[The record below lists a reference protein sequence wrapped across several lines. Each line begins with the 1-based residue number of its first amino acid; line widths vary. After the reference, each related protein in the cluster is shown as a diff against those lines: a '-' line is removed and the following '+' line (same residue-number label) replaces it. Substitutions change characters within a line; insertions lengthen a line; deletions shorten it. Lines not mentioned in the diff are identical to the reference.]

1 MQMFIDA
8 SRFTQGF
15 QENKCEE
22 VRDMSCK
29 KQEPILILVSIT
41 VFWFLLVSTIPAY
54 AYLDPG
60 SGSMLLQVLLGGVA
74 ALAVILKFYWN
85 RFLSLFRRV
94 KKNKEGTKLD
104 HF

>member
-1 MQMFIDA
+1 
-8 SRFTQGF
+8 
-15 QENKCEE
+15 
-22 VRDMSCK
+22 MSLK
-29 KQEPILILVSIT
+29 KKEPILILVSIT

-85 RFLSLFRRV
+85 RFLSLSNTSSLACTIECGPQEDKRV
-94 KKNKEGTKLD
+94 AHT
-104 HF
+104 